1 MLFVIDPNPD
11 YFTQN
16 NLYYGEQY
24 GFRNKHSTELAALN
38 ILNTISSRIIEKGN
52 IQITIYLNLSK
63 AFDTLHHTILLVKL
77 KCCGC

>member
-1 MLFVIDPNPD
+1 MFVIDPNPD

-16 NLYYGEQY
+16 NLYYEEQY

-38 ILNTISSRIIEKGN
+38 IINTISSRIIKKGN

-63 AFDTLHHTILLVKL
+63 AFDTLNHTILLVKL